1 MNTARIILLAK
12 QAVDIVAAERI
23 LSDGQIEGTWRPE
36 YYDQVFAELIVR
48 ECLDQADNI
57 REGCEL
63 DGEDQQALGADWVGL
78 AIARHFGVEE

>member
-1 MNTARIILLAK
+1 MNNKRIAQLAK

-23 LSDGQIEGTWRPE
+23 LSDGQIESTWRPE

-78 AIARHFGVEE
+78 AIARHFGVE